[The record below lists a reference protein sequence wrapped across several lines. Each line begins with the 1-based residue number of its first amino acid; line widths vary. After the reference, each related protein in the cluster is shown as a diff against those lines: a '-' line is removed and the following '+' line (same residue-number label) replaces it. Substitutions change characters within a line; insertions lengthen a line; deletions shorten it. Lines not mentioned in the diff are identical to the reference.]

1 MPLPK
6 YLRTFV
12 AFAFLLSTSITASS
26 QTIIDQ
32 YDSTYT
38 AGISARTLS
47 GYSFYQT
54 FTAGMT
60 GNLSRID
67 IGFFNYISGT
77 GTIEVYENAG
87 VNGNLLYS
95 GQETLFCP
103 SGGCMLQ
110 FPVSC
115 NLVAGNTYTFHF
127 TPGAGI
133 PDPFGVQADF
143 SNSYPGG
150 ELFLIDPSGTYP
162 FNMDAVFATYMDSKL
177 TWIDKPELNHNSF
190 YTISA
195 SSIIMNENVNG
206 KLYAL
211 DGRKLKMEG
220 LRSGIYLLRATSL
233 GKEYLFKVCIR

>member
-6 YLRTFV
+6 YLRTIV
-12 AFAFLLSTSITASS
+12 AFAFLLSTSIAASS

-110 FPVSC
+110 FP
-115 NLVAGNTYTFHF
+115 
-127 TPGAGI
+127 
-133 PDPFGVQADF
+133 
-143 SNSYPGG
+143 
-150 ELFLIDPSGTYP
+150 
-162 FNMDAVFATYMDSKL
+162 
-177 TWIDKPELNHNSF
+177 
-190 YTISA
+190 
-195 SSIIMNENVNG
+195 
-206 KLYAL
+206 
-211 DGRKLKMEG
+211 
-220 LRSGIYLLRATSL
+220 
-233 GKEYLFKVCIR
+233 